1 MVGVGEVTALDT
13 VAREGP
19 TEVMIFEKWI
29 EGNILKQVIG
39 SLMASIPGRWNTNWN
54 MECKDGSIPGLFKKQ
69 HNYLHRR
76 NGVSRGQIRRS
87 GQRGNQVL

>member
-19 TEVMIFEKWI
+19 TEVMIFEKCI

-39 SLMASIPGRWNTNWN
+39 SLMASIPGR
-54 MECKDGSIPGLFKKQ
+54 
-69 HNYLHRR
+69 
-76 NGVSRGQIRRS
+76 
-87 GQRGNQVL
+87 